1 MSFILSIQNYQQ
13 MKKGIHKPLLPVFLL
28 ALLMCC
34 VFHASAQ
41 QTIGNIKGQITD
53 TDGNALPGA
62 SVQVKGTTQ
71 GVSTNTAG
79 NFELQGIKAGSHTLV
94 INYMGYTALEVP
106 VEVTGGKTVVKD
118 FKMSSKAT
126 NLSTVTVSSVMEGQQ
141 KALNQQR
148 NADNIKQVVSADVMG
163 RFPDLNVAESMQRLP
178 GVTIGRN
185 SSGEGSTVQL
195 RGTPGNFTNINVNG
209 EQIMGTGENGERNA
223 TLDLIPTN
231 VLSSMEVIKSLTP
244 DLDGDAIAGA
254 INMKSPTATSL
265 KTKLSVDAGLGYN
278 GLRKK
283 SNGIG
288 NLAVGKRFFQDESNP
303 NGRLGIM
310 LTGSYYRTTNG
321 YDEVNAQVWQ
331 QKDFGGSKGEI
342 YFPTDVRYLFVEN
355 QRNRTGA
362 SATIDY
368 NFSPVTSIVANIMY
382 SDRDNDITR
391 YRKRTRMQTSS
402 TTFNDET
409 GEFVTTK
416 GRSYNEV
423 KTATEDNMNI
433 NYNLQGE
440 TQIGRV
446 KLDAGVFY
454 SNSKFENRAN
464 TFNFIT
470 GNIPLH
476 TADISSDYLLA
487 AGTDWRND
495 PSLFTYNT
503 IERDYWNT
511 EGKNLVAKLNAQ
523 IPYKIGNNAAIF
535 KAGTKVK
542 RMHNQRYKLPNTIV
556 SSYTGDKAAGNL
568 SNFSG
573 LTQVDDHLLDGNMNF
588 GLGVDRDKTISYFN
602 ENENLDNGIFTQ
614 DASGT
619 RISQDAYY
627 YDAVETVTAGYLM
640 NRIQFNRVM
649 LLAGLRVERTS
660 VDYKGNIITQD
671 ADELWEST
679 TLTQKKNSYTRFLP
693 NIQAKYDLTKSSL
706 IRGGL
711 TFGYSRPNF
720 VDLVPGRIVSILSET
735 LTDGNPELKP
745 AFSTNLDLM
754 AEKYLSNLG
763 ILSAGLFYKKIDKFQ
778 YNSVT
783 TLNGNEFDGAD
794 KYTNWRYYQILNG
807 NTANVYGLE
816 LNAQANLTF
825 LPGFLKGF
833 TVFAN
838 YTYSHSNADAQFR
851 KDLRLPGQ
859 ATHTANASLAYS
871 LKGFTIQGNLNYNG
885 SYIVSLGEDAE
896 TDVIRDA
903 RTQIDANASYQISK
917 RFTIYV
923 EAQNLTNAPQR
934 AYFGQKNRIYEKQF
948 YSYWGRAGVKFRM

>member
-1 MSFILSIQNYQQ
+1 MKQRIHQMLS
-13 MKKGIHKPLLPVFLL
+13 LVFLL
-28 ALLMCC
+28 ALLVCGANN
-34 VFHASAQ
+34 ASAQ
-41 QTIGNIKGQITD
+41 QTLGNIKGQVTD
-53 TDGNALPGA
+53 AEGNVLPGA
-62 SVQVKGTTQ
+62 SVQIKGTTR
-71 GVSTNTAG
+71 GAATSTAG
-79 NFELQGIKAGSHTLV
+79 NFELLGVKEGSYTLV
-94 INYMGYTALEVP
+94 VNYMGYKPAEITVQVA
-106 VEVTGGKTVVKD
+106 GGKTTVKD
-118 FKMSSKAT
+118 LKMASNARD
-126 NLSTVTVSSVMEGQQ
+126 LSTVTVSSVLEGQQ

-223 TLDLIPTN
+223 TLDLIPVN
-231 VLSSMEVIKSLTP
+231 VLSSMEVVKTLTP

-265 KTKLSVDAGLGYN
+265 KTRLAVDAGLGYN
-278 GLRKK
+278 HLRGK

-288 NLAVGKRFFQDESNP
+288 NLSVGKRFLQNAANP
-303 NGRLGIM
+303 NGRLGVI

-321 YDEVNAQVWQ
+321 YDEVNAQVWE
-331 QKDFGGSKGEI
+331 KHDFENGKGDV
-342 YFPTDVRYLFVEN
+342 YFPTDMRYLYVEN
-355 QRNRTGA
+355 QRTRTGA

-382 SDRDNDITR
+382 SDRDNELTR
-391 YRKRTRMQTSS
+391 YRKRTRMQTKN
-402 TTFNDET
+402 TTVDDD
-409 GEFVTTK
+409 GEYITTK

-423 KTATEDNMNI
+423 KAGTEDNMNI

-440 TQIGRV
+440 TQIGRL
-446 KLDAGVFY
+446 KLDAGLFY

-470 GNIPLH
+470 GNIPLSIR
-476 TADISSDYLLA
+476 DVSSDYLMTTGA
-487 AGTDWRND
+487 DWRND
-495 PSLFTYNT
+495 ASLFTYNT
-503 IERDYWNT
+503 VERDYWNT
-511 EGKNLVAKLNAQ
+511 EGNNFVAKLNGEL
-523 IPYKIGNNAAIF
+523 PYKIGNNAAMF
-535 KAGTKVK
+535 KAGAKVK
-542 RMHNQRYKLPNTIV
+542 RMHNRRFKLPNTIV
-556 SSYTGDKAAGNL
+556 SNYTGDAAAGKL
-568 SNFSG
+568 TNFSG
-573 LTQVDDHLLDGNMNF
+573 LSQVDDHLLDGNMNF
-588 GLGVDRDKTISYFN
+588 GLGVDRDKTINFFN
-602 ENENLDNGIFTQ
+602 ENENLDNGIFTESV
-614 DASGT
+614 SGT

-640 NRIQFNRVM
+640 NRIQFNRLM
-649 LLAGLRVERTS
+649 LLGGLRVEKTD
-660 VDYKGNIITQD
+660 VDYKGNIIEQD
-671 ADELWEST
+671 QNEEWAST

-693 NIQAKYDLTKSSL
+693 NIQAKYDITKSSL

-720 VDLVPGRIVSILSET
+720 VDLVPGRIISILSEII
-735 LTDGNPELKP
+735 TDGNPELKP

-763 ILSAGLFYKKIDKFQ
+763 ILSAGVFYKKIDKFQ

-783 TLNGNEFDGAD
+783 TLKGNEFDGAD
-794 KYTNWRYYQILNG
+794 KYTDWRYYQILNG
-807 NTANVYGLE
+807 NTAKVYGLE

-825 LPGFLKGF
+825 LPGILKGF

-838 YTYSHSNADAQFR
+838 YTYSHSDADAQFR
-851 KDLRLPGQ
+851 TKLRLPGQ
-859 ATHTANASLAYS
+859 ATHSANASLAYS

-903 RTQIDANASYQISK
+903 RTQIDANASYQINK
-917 RFTIYV
+917 WFTIYV

-934 AYFGQKNRIYEKQF
+934 DYFGQKSRLYEKQF
-948 YSYWGRAGVKFRM
+948 YSYWGRAGVKFRL